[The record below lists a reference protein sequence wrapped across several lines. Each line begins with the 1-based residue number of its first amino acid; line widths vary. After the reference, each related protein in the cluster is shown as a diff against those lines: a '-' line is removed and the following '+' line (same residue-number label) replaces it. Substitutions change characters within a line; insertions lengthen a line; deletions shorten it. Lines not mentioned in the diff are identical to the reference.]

1 MSLKWRQFKYE
12 LKAKR
17 YDDSKTKEEMIAY
30 IPNPRVDPSQYRDLV
45 HYWCSEKGQEISN
58 TNKRNRSKYED
69 LHCMG
74 TKNLPR
80 RIHEM
85 DELKK
90 KMIEAESSQNLQ
102 STQDSTNWTND
113 IYSKV
118 KEPEKRGHAC
128 CLGKLSHQASSSQIS
143 YANNRIQKLE
153 NLLENLVVVLK
164 VQFA

>member
-85 DELKK
+85 ILQMVLLVKITKLQMISTRGLLKF
-90 KMIEAESSQNLQ
+90 
-102 STQDSTNWTND
+102 
-113 IYSKV
+113 
-118 KEPEKRGHAC
+118 
-128 CLGKLSHQASSSQIS
+128 
-143 YANNRIQKLE
+143 NN
-153 NLLENLVVVLK
+153 
-164 VQFA
+164 